1 MRSSLRAHGQYRS
14 LVVRKLPGSYQILC
28 GNHTAKG
35 LKAEG
40 YTEARCELIEC
51 SDVDAL
57 KINVGDNRWTDLS
70 DNDDEA
76 LISLLEGL
84 EGDYEGTGYDAS
96 DLEALYG
103 SEDTPALDWREEGDP
118 DTQMPDSSENPAL
131 ADRFLIPP
139 FDVLD
144 ARTGWWRERKR
155 RWLDLGI
162 TSSDGREESLLAQSK
177 VRTDPDFY
185 DKKAALERKL
195 KRALTSA
202 EAEEQLYGGDD
213 REYTVGT
220 SVFDPVLC
228 ELAYRWYSA
237 VGSTVL
243 DPFAGGSVR
252 GLMASMLGRVYVGN
266 DLSEK
271 QVAANVEA
279 SQGFANRNL
288 LGPTP
293 TWSVGDSATW
303 TPAEQG
309 DLMFT
314 CPPYFDLEKYSDDP
328 ADLSRMGYEGF
339 VDAYSRII
347 RNTAEALRDHRFAV
361 IVTGDARDKRGNLRD
376 LRAVTAQAAQAAGL
390 QLVSACILLTPV
402 GSVKISAGRNFLAGG
417 VLGRVHQDVMVF
429 CKGDRKKA
437 AAWRGEVD
445 MENPAGLEED

>member
-51 SDVDAL
+51 SDVDAV
-57 KINVGDNRWTDLS
+57 KINLGDNRWSDLS

-76 LISLLEGL
+76 LMSLLEGL
-84 EGDYEGTGYDAS
+84 EGDYDGTGYDAG
-96 DLEALYG
+96 DLEALYE

-144 ARTGWWRERKR
+144 ARTGWWKERKR

-162 TSSDGREESLLAQSK
+162 TSSDGREESLLATSK

-185 DKKAALERKL
+185 DKKDALERKL
-195 KRALTSA
+195 GKKLTSA
-202 EAEEQLYGGDD
+202 EAEAQLYGADD

-243 DPFAGGSVR
+243 DPFSGGSVR
-252 GLMASMLGRVYVGN
+252 GLMASMLGRVYLGN

-271 QVAANVEA
+271 QVAANIDA
-279 SQGFANRNL
+279 CKDFADRKL

-293 TWSVGDSATW
+293 SWSVGDSAQW
-303 TPAEQG
+303 VPPEQG
-309 DLMFT
+309 DFMFT
-314 CPPYFDLEKYSDDP
+314 CPPYFDLERYSDDP
-328 ADLSRMGYEGF
+328 TDLSTMDYDGF

-347 RNTAEALRDHRFAV
+347 KETSDALRMHRFAV
-361 IVTGDARDKRGNLRD
+361 IVTGDARDKRGDLRD
-376 LRAVTAQAAQAAGL
+376 MRRVTAEAADAAGL
-390 QLVSACILLTPV
+390 HLVSAGILLTPV

-429 CKGDRKKA
+429 CRGDRKKA

-445 MENPAGLEED
+445 MQDPEALDV